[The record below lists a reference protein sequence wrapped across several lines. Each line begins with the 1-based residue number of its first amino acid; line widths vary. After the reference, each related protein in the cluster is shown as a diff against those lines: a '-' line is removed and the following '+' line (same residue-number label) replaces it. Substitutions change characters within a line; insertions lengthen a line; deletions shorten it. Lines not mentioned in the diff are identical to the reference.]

1 MQYFLT
7 FLFSEA
13 LLNSKRN
20 KDKVQ
25 LFAPIWLE
33 EIQNNKIYKKYSERN
48 QKIDEEKAQENET
61 EKSLDE
67 NRGEK
72 DGSGKEEKDVTEE
85 KENSKTE
92 SDQDCWLLLLF
103 NDDCSFYEMI
113 YNSISLVS
121 VND

>member
-13 LLNSKRN
+13 LLNSKSN